1 MKRIKKI
8 GLVQQVVIAFVA
20 AIVAGV
26 IFGPNMEVVKPL
38 GDLFLRLIKFIIVP
52 LILSTLVVGIAS
64 TGSVEKLTRIGGK
77 TITYFLATT
86 LIAVSIGLVA
96 GFLFSPGIVESEI
109 KPIGEVPANPETG
122 GFVAVL
128 LDIIPTNPIAGL
140 VEGNIL
146 QIIFFAIFLGL
157 GITLVGEKAQPVYQF
172 FEGFAEI
179 MYKITGIVM
188 KTVPLGIFGLLSPLI
203 GLQGVSILLPLLK
216 LLLAVAVACIIHAA
230 VVYSLSVKYLG
241 KMSPLQ
247 FFKGISPAMLVA
259 FSTQSSS
266 GTLPITMKNSEENL
280 GVSKEVSSFILPLGA
295 TINMDGQAI
304 YIGVACLFTAQ
315 FYGIDLS
322 FAQVL
327 MIALIATLGSIGTA
341 GVPGAGL
348 IMLTIALS
356 SVNLPL
362 EAIALVAGID
372 RFLNMFTTAT
382 NVTGD
387 VTAAVYINAS
397 EKKRLEAASVREKAN
412 ALQLDV

>member
-8 GLVQQVVIAFVA
+8 GLVQQVLIAFVA
-20 AIVAGV
+20 AIIAGV

-86 LIAVSIGLVA
+86 LIAVSIGLAA

-109 KPIGEVPANPETG
+109 KPVGEVPANPETG
-122 GFVAVL
+122 GFVSVL
-128 LDIIPTNPIAGL
+128 IDIIPTNPIASL

-157 GITLVGEKAQPVYQF
+157 GITLVGEKAQPVYHF

-216 LLLAVAVACIIHAA
+216 LLTAVAIACIIHAA

-266 GTLPITMKNSEENL
+266 GTLPVTMKNSEENL
-280 GVSKEVSSFILPLGA
+280 GVSKEISSFILPLGA

-397 EKKRLEAASVREKAN
+397 EKKRLEAAGVREKAN